1 MNVNSRE
8 GWKWKARSAHGLRG
22 AGLVTDSLTRKG
34 HAQNIITFALEFF
47 GMNTS
52 DKIKSLPEASAI
64 VRGWKAT
71 GQKVVFTNGCFDLL
85 HLGHVDYLEKARNLG
100 DKLVVGLNTDNSVSR
115 FKGPERPL
123 QDQNSRARVLASL
136 QFVDLVVFFDEDTP
150 LNLISELVPGV
161 LVKGSDYLAENIVG
175 AEVVKRNGGEVKT
188 IDFVPGYST
197 TRIVEKIKR
206 T

>member
-1 MNVNSRE
+1 
-8 GWKWKARSAHGLRG
+8 
-22 AGLVTDSLTRKG
+22 
-34 HAQNIITFALEFF
+34 
-47 GMNTS
+47 MNTA
-52 DKIKSLPEASAI
+52 DKIKTWQEASEEI
-64 VRGWKAT
+64 KKWKKA
-71 GQKVVFTNGCFDLL
+71 GQKVVFTNGCFDIM

-100 DKLVVGLNTDNSVSR
+100 DKLVVGLNTDSSVSR

-123 QDQNSRARVLASL
+123 QDQNSRARIMASL

-150 LNLISELVPGV
+150 LNLISELVPNL

-175 AEVVKRNGGEVKT
+175 ADVVKKSGGVVKT

>member
-1 MNVNSRE
+1 ME
-8 GWKWKARSAHGLRG
+8 KT
-22 AGLVTDSLTRKG
+22 AG
-34 HAQNIITFALEFF
+34 
-47 GMNTS
+47 
-52 DKIKSLPEASAI
+52 KIKLLEEAKVLVKSWQAK
-64 VRGWKAT
+64 GE
-71 GQKVVFTNGCFDLL
+71 KVVFTNGCFDLL

-100 DKLVVGLNTDNSVSR
+100 DRLVIGLNTDDSVSR

-123 QDQNSRARVLASL
+123 QDQTSRARILAAL
-136 QFVDLVVFFDEDTP
+136 QFVDVVVFFNEDTP
-150 LNLISELVPGV
+150 LNLISELLPNV

-175 AEVVKRNGGEVKT
+175 ADVVKKAGGKVET